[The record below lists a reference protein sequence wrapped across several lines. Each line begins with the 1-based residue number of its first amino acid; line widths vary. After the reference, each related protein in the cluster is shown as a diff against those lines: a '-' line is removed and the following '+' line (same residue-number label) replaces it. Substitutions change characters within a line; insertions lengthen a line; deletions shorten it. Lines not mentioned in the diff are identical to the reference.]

1 MSKSEWDQAVVERS
15 VAENG
20 NPSVFVRSDGFGSS
34 VVIAMK
40 KLGGWGMKEGGRKRS
55 QVEWRKENCDG
66 ASTGREDLGVLR

>member
-1 MSKSEWDQAVVERS
+1 MSKSERDQAVVERS

-40 KLGGWGMKEGGRKRS
+40 KLGGVGDER
-55 QVEWRKENCDG
+55 
-66 ASTGREDLGVLR
+66 GREEAIPGGMAEGELRWGKHWQGRPGGA